1 MVVPTPSE
9 KSTIYKCVCRF
20 SGTKDVKTR
29 KDGED
34 DYWTCPGC
42 KTEYGPVKPY
52 PSPVIATEPETP
64 SYIPNL
70 STDGQQKPCD
80 ARCGHD
86 NHRIG
91 CLNDPASEAACK
103 CDCNS
108 CRVRNRLTDRR
119 KQRERAPSDPSPELR
134 ERIARVVCD
143 ARMKCGW
150 PDNERLPRGF
160 IDATDE
166 QIADAILEKFVL
178 SALGE
183 PK

>member
-1 MVVPTPSE
+1 MRRSSKDPLNLGNVKMHARFEALDVVGFVAGVRYALSQIESGKAQVTCGRHLP
-9 KSTIYKCVCRF
+9 CRHCN
-20 SGTKDVKTR
+20 DVT
-29 KDGED
+29 
-34 DYWTCPGC
+34 
-42 KTEYGPVKPY
+42 V
-52 PSPVIATEPETP
+52 ATEPETP

-119 KQRERAPSDPSPELR
+119 KQRERASSDPTPDLR
-134 ERIARVVCD
+134 D
-143 ARMKCGW
+143 AIKAMEHVRNYAEAGTYF
-150 PDNERLPRGF
+150 PAFSRAQ
-160 IDATDE
+160 IDA
-166 QIADAILEKFVL
+166 VL
-178 SALGE
+178 STLGE